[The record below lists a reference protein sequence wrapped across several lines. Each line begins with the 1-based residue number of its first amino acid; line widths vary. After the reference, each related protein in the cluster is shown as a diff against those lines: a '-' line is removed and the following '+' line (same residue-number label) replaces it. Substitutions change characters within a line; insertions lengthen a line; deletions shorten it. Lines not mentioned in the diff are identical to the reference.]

1 MSCLTAS
8 IGGAAFVAPHKLTHV
23 PLNIT
28 AASVCA
34 TASDICACADLA
46 PGCGWSSS
54 RSTCEPGDRATT
66 TCRECPSTHK
76 TCRKSCRRQCVD
88 TCSMVSTV
96 CGCSELAGC
105 GFCSHGAPGQK
116 CLPYPEC
123 STTCEECDP
132 SCSNYKHCKA
142 SCFARFRPTP
152 AGPRQLWPLQQR
164 DIRCALAIFLATVL
178 ASAAGI
184 GGGAVL
190 VPLFTLLGQ
199 FTEHEAIP
207 LSLAT
212 VFGAST
218 TSTLATYMWLKHPL
232 VPHRH
237 QIAYD
242 VALMLMPATLLGA
255 TAGVFLNK
263 LCPNWLIML
272 LLVLLCGYSGKRMLS
287 KGFSTW
293 AKESR
298 ERGGGEYVSVA
309 QKEGDGGVE
318 LAKIPPA
325 DDAAADDGTRDLA
338 ALEAERTK
346 EAGVPWTALGM
357 LLRTW
362 VAVIALSALK
372 GGHGTPS
379 LLGVSC
385 GTKGYWALV
394 LCNVPVMG
402 ALTRLAARYLLG
414 EGRRKA
420 QIGYEYAE
428 GDVEWD
434 STKTSRYPALVSVAA
449 VAAGM
454 LGVGGGM
461 VLGPI
466 FLELGMNAQ
475 VSSATSTLMVLF
487 MSSANVAQ
495 FMVFGMLDAQYATF
509 YGCVGVVGALVGT
522 KSAGALLK
530 ATGRTSIIVFFLASI
545 LLGSGVLMVATG
557 VIQLQKVGITSFR
570 PICGRAGAAARVD

>member
-1 MSCLTAS
+1 
-8 IGGAAFVAPHKLTHV
+8 
-23 PLNIT
+23 
-28 AASVCA
+28 
-34 TASDICACADLA
+34 
-46 PGCGWSSS
+46 
-54 RSTCEPGDRATT
+54 
-66 TCRECPSTHK
+66 
-76 TCRKSCRRQCVD
+76 
-88 TCSMVSTV
+88 MVSTV

-164 DIRCALAIFLATVL
+164 DILCALAIFLATVL

-272 LLVLLCGYSGKRMLS
+272 LLVLLCGYSGKRMLA

-318 LAKIPPA
+318 LAKITPA

-338 ALEAERTK
+338 ALEAERAK

>member
-1 MSCLTAS
+1 MSCLAAS
-8 IGGAAFVAPHKLTHV
+8 IGFVAPHKLAHV
-23 PLNIT
+23 PLNVT

-272 LLVLLCGYSGKRMLS
+272 LLVLLCGYSGKRMLA

-318 LAKIPPA
+318 LAKIAPA

-338 ALEAERTK
+338 ALEAERAK

-362 VAVIALSALK
+362 IAVIALSALK

>member
-1 MSCLTAS
+1 MSCLAAS
-8 IGGAAFVAPHKLTHV
+8 VGFVAPHKLAHV
-23 PLNIT
+23 PLNVT

-272 LLVLLCGYSGKRMLS
+272 LLVLLCGYSGKRMLA

-318 LAKIPPA
+318 LAKITPA

-338 ALEAERTK
+338 ALEAERAK

-394 LCNVPVMG
+394 LCNIPVMG